1 MNRLND
7 FDDVVISLFLNF
19 YTLTIIFEAKN
30 KIKKY
35 TDELINSSILKW
47 VKNYHPSFK
56 IFSSLL
62 IFVEIKEKEYM

>member
-1 MNRLND
+1 MNGLND

-47 VKNYHPSFK
+47 VKNYHP
-56 IFSSLL
+56 
-62 IFVEIKEKEYM
+62 